1 MCLRLNIN
9 GQGVMVCGVRE
20 KTLGP
25 CRVCGS
31 RPATRLCDF
40 EISPG
45 KTCDARMCD
54 HCALRVGDDT
64 DFCPK
69 HSDSTDQLALP
80 GMAPAPAPSGP
91 EAHARR
97 VLCGQAG
104 HWPLTNVQR
113 ELLRIL
119 LFHLGAKQAIPLR
132 VVMGKLG
139 NVLNMA
145 PNEREIKDAARGLVV
160 DFKVRIGASRTEPSG
175 YYLITNSEEARD
187 TARPYIEEVK
197 KLLQR
202 VRVILDPHDLAE
214 MAGQLSLTEQPK
226 EAQ

>member
-9 GQGVMVCGVRE
+9 GQGVIVCGVRE

-25 CRVCGS
+25 CRICGTH
-31 RPATRLCDF
+31 PATRLCDF
-40 EISPG
+40 EVSPG
-45 KTCDARMCD
+45 KTCDARMCE
-54 HCALRVGDDT
+54 HCALRIDD
-64 DFCPK
+64 DYDLCPK
-69 HSDSTDQLALP
+69 HSDSNDQLALL
-80 GMAPAPAPSGP
+80 GMAPAAPPDGP
-91 EAHARR
+91 ESHARR

-104 HWPLTNVQR
+104 PWPLTPMQQ

-132 VVMGKLG
+132 DVMGKLG
-139 NVLNMA
+139 RVLKVA

-160 DFKVRIGASRTEPSG
+160 DFKVRIGASRSEPSG

-187 TARPYIEEVK
+187 TARPYIAEVK
-197 KLLQR
+197 KLIER

-214 MAGQLSLTEQPK
+214 MAGQLSLTDQPK

>member
-9 GQGVMVCGVRE
+9 GQGVIVCGVRE
-20 KTLGP
+20 KSLGP
-25 CRVCGS
+25 CRICGTH
-31 RPATRLCDF
+31 PATRLCDF
-40 EISPG
+40 EVSPG
-45 KTCDARMCD
+45 KTCDARMCEQ
-54 HCALRVGDDT
+54 CALRIGNDYDL
-64 DFCPK
+64 CPK
-69 HSDSTDQLALP
+69 HSDSNDQLALP
-80 GMAPAPAPSGP
+80 GMAPAAPPDGP
-91 EAHARR
+91 ESHARR

-104 HWPLTNVQR
+104 PWPLTPMQQ

-132 VVMGKLG
+132 DVMGKLG
-139 NVLNMA
+139 RVLKVA

-160 DFKVRIGASRTEPSG
+160 DFKVRIGASRSEPSG

-187 TARPYIEEVK
+187 TARPYIAEVK
-197 KLLQR
+197 KLIER

-214 MAGQLSLTEQPK
+214 MAGQLSLTDQPK